1 MPRYVIERNFAEQL
15 NLTKDGVEKVNLIND
30 QEGVQWIFSFLSA
43 DKKKTYCLY
52 EAPNPEAI
60 RAAARRNNIPA
71 DVIIEIGGAIGPKML
86 AQPFVH
92 RSLKPWSKMSTRPL
106 AQLRG
111 LFFEFPR
118 PPFALVD
125 RRGG

>member
-15 NLTKDGVEKVNLIND
+15 NLTKEGIENVNLIND

-71 DVIIEIGGAIGPKML
+71 DAIIEVGGEIGPNM
-86 AQPFVH
+86 
-92 RSLKPWSKMSTRPL
+92 
-106 AQLRG
+106 
-111 LFFEFPR
+111 
-118 PPFALVD
+118 FA
-125 RRGG
+125 

>member
-15 NLTKDGVEKVNLIND
+15 NLTKDGVEKVNSIND

-71 DVIIEIGGAIGPKML
+71 DVIIEISGEIGPNM
-86 AQPFVH
+86 
-92 RSLKPWSKMSTRPL
+92 
-106 AQLRG
+106 
-111 LFFEFPR
+111 
-118 PPFALVD
+118 FA
-125 RRGG
+125 

>member
-1 MPRYVIERNFAEQL
+1 MPRYVVEREFAEQL
-15 NLTKDGVEKVNLIND
+15 DLTKDGVEKVNLIND

-71 DVIIEIGGAIGPKML
+71 DAIIEISGEIGPNM
-86 AQPFVH
+86 
-92 RSLKPWSKMSTRPL
+92 
-106 AQLRG
+106 
-111 LFFEFPR
+111 
-118 PPFALVD
+118 FA
-125 RRGG
+125 

>member
-15 NLTKDGVEKVNLIND
+15 NLTKDGIEKVNLIND

-52 EAPNPEAI
+52 DAPNPEAI

-71 DVIIEIGGAIGPKML
+71 DKIVEISGEIGPNM
-86 AQPFVH
+86 
-92 RSLKPWSKMSTRPL
+92 
-106 AQLRG
+106 
-111 LFFEFPR
+111 
-118 PPFALVD
+118 FA
-125 RRGG
+125 

>member
-52 EAPNPEAI
+52 DAPNPEAI
-60 RAAARRNNIPA
+60 RSAARRNNIPA
-71 DVIIEIGGAIGPKML
+71 DAIIEISREIGPNM
-86 AQPFVH
+86 
-92 RSLKPWSKMSTRPL
+92 
-106 AQLRG
+106 
-111 LFFEFPR
+111 
-118 PPFALVD
+118 FA
-125 RRGG
+125 